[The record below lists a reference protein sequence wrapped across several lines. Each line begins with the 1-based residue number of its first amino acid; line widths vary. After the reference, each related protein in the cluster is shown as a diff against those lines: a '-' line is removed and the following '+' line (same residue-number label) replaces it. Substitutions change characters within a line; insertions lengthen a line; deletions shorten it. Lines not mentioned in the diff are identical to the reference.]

1 LECLV
6 TIGDIRGSLSSQLY
20 ATFAPKSSSFAQ
32 PRFKADIVLI
42 DHNAPQIPGL
52 SSEDISSRFN
62 LTGAIDHHIDENTA
76 YGEATPWIV
85 KTGIGSCCSLVIQYL
100 QDKKLWRSPSK
111 DENHTQ
117 VAKLALAPILIDTVN
132 LTATGDKISD
142 TDRQAVKFLESH
154 ITPSDPTFDR
164 TAFYEEIQ
172 ESKSKSLNLLT
183 MEEIFERD
191 YKEWTETPSNT
202 SKPVNMGIASL
213 VREISWLVKQAGST
227 SKLTEA
233 MHSFARKTNHK
244 LSILVLLTKG
254 NGPDGEFRKELA
266 IVAYG
271 DFAIEALKI
280 FEADAGELQLKEW
293 NEDQGLLDALESIAG
308 SESLKSAYRVW
319 WQGDVS
325 KSRKQVAPLLREAVK
340 KA

>member
-1 LECLV
+1 
-6 TIGDIRGSLSSQLY
+6 LSSQLH
-20 ATFAPKSSSFAQ
+20 ATFAAKSSSFAQ
-32 PRFKADIVLI
+32 PRSKADIVLV

-52 SSEDISSRFN
+52 SSDDISSRFN
-62 LTGAIDHHIDENTA
+62 LAGAIDHHVDENTA
-76 YGEATPWIV
+76 YAEASPWIV
-85 KTGIGSCCSLVIQYL
+85 KTGIGSCCSLVVQHL
-100 QDKKLWRSPSK
+100 RDEQLWQAPSK
-111 DENHTQ
+111 DENHIQ
-117 VAKLALAPILIDTVN
+117 FAKLALAPILIDTVN

-154 ITPSDPTFDR
+154 IAPSDPAFDR

-172 ESKSKSLNLLT
+172 ESKSNSLNLLT

-202 SKPVNMGIASL
+202 SKPMNIGIASL
-213 VREISWLVKQAGST
+213 VREIPWLVKHAGSA

-233 MHSFARKTNHK
+233 VHSFARKTNHK

-254 NGPDGEFRKELA
+254 NGPNGEFRKELA

-280 FEADAGELQLKEW
+280 FEADAGELQLKKW
-293 NEDQGLLDALESIAG
+293 NEDQVLPGALESIAG
-308 SESLKSAYRVW
+308 SENFKSASRVW